1 MSQVT
6 NDDWDL
12 CTASRRDISR
22 RDISRR
28 DISRRDISRLELKSL
43 GHKSIGSFSHNYWN
57 LKQSVTFTFGTH
69 VVGIIRQWDLCLYM
83 TIWNQ

>member
-12 CTASRRDISR
+12 FTASRRDISR

-28 DISRRDISRLELKSL
+28 GISRLELKSS
-43 GHKSIGSFSHNYWN
+43 GHKSIGSFSNNYWN
-57 LKQSVTFTFGTH
+57 LKQSVTFTSVH
-69 VVGIIRQWDLCLYM
+69 M
-83 TIWNQ
+83 SSE